1 MSTENISK
9 WLLRVLLGITVIIFA
24 LFFLV
29 GFDTPYEEDPKM
41 NAPLLTDAVLY
52 ACIGFTIITIILTV
66 WSVVKQLV
74 TGGST
79 TSKEIGIAAHTGTFS
94 VVVLAVSVIIGLIVG
109 IANKSERLLINGENW
124 NVPGDL
130 ITTDTCLI
138 SIIILLT
145 IALLCLVVSMI
156 VTAKK

>member
-9 WLLRVLLGITVIIFA
+9 WLLRALLGFTAVLFA

-41 NAPLLTDAVLY
+41 NAPILTDAVLY
-52 ACIGFTIITIILTV
+52 ACIGFTVIAIILTI

-74 TGGST
+74 TGGNT

-94 VVVLAVSVIIGLIVG
+94 VIVLAVSVVIGLIVG
-109 IANKSERLLINGENW
+109 IANKSEHMLINGEDW

-138 SIIILLT
+138 SIIILLAV
-145 IALLCLVVSMI
+145 ALVSLIVSMI

>member
-9 WLLRVLLGITVIIFA
+9 WLLRGLLLFTAVIFL

-29 GFDTPYEEDPKM
+29 GFDTPYEENPKM

-52 ACIGFTIITIILTV
+52 TCIGFTIITIILTV

-79 TSKEIGIAAHTGTFS
+79 TSKDIGIAAHTGTISVIVLVVS
-94 VVVLAVSVIIGLIVG
+94 VVIGLIIG
-109 IANKSERLLINGENW
+109 IANKSDHMLINGEDW
-124 NVPGDL
+124 NVPGEI
-130 ITTDTCLI
+130 ITTDTCI
-138 SIIILLT
+138 VSIVILLVIT
-145 IALLCLVVSMI
+145 LASLIVSMI